1 MQSEVRF
8 KRLLLTLI
16 AAGLVT
22 GCTHVAP
29 WERGTLARR
38 DMAITPNPARHQ
50 LRDHVLVS
58 KEASQGGHHGASG
71 GCGCN

>member
-1 MQSEVRF
+1 MIPDFR
-8 KRLLLTLI
+8 RLLPLP
-16 AAGLVT
+16 LVLVLA

-38 DMAITPNPARHQ
+38 DMAVTPNPALHQ